1 MAKLTASKMK
11 ISGQKCIPGF
21 ICVGN
26 MTLFLFMILIVFIF
40 FLVYR
45 LSHFESRL
53 NTNNLNIP
61 SLDSSNTCLSLNKP
75 ASLSPTN
82 TTTDVRVENT
92 WVMQPP
98 ISTRKQSCYSEDP
111 LTNPYVP
118 PEKNPIAIKPIA
130 TQPYNSQYS
139 QVGIL
144 SRTGH
149 GHGSRNAEIL
159 PLMGRRQITTRDKWQ
174 YYTVAGGGSGNFQTK
189 LPITVNGKKCS
200 GEYGCNEIDNND
212 SVYVEGY
219 KDIFVATIYENNT
232 FNYTIEHY

>member
-1 MAKLTASKMK
+1 MAKITTSKVK

-45 LSHFESRL
+45 LSHLESRT
-53 NTNNLNIP
+53 NTNHLNIP
-61 SLDSSNTCLSLNKP
+61 SLDSNNTFLLKP

-82 TTTDVRVENT
+82 ISTDVQVENT
-92 WVMQPP
+92 WIIQPP
-98 ISTRKQSCYSEDP
+98 ITTRKQSCYSEDP

-130 TQPYNSQYS
+130 TQRYNSQYS

-144 SRTGH
+144 SRVGAGTKKE
-149 GHGSRNAEIL
+149 EIL
-159 PLMGRRQITTRDKWQ
+159 PLMGRRQITARDKWQ

-189 LPITVNGKKCS
+189 LPITVNGRKCS

-212 SVYVEGY
+212 QVYVEGY
-219 KDIFVATIYENNT
+219 KDIFIATIYENNT
-232 FNYTIEHY
+232 FNYIP

>member
-1 MAKLTASKMK
+1 MAKITSSKIK
-11 ISGQKCIPGF
+11 ISGEKCIPGFGF

-45 LSHFESRL
+45 LSHLESR
-53 NTNNLNIP
+53 TNIP
-61 SLDSSNTCLSLNKP
+61 SLDSNNTLLSLNKP
-75 ASLSPTN
+75 E
-82 TTTDVRVENT
+82 VRIEHT
-92 WVMQPP
+92 LQYP

-149 GHGSRNAEIL
+149 GHGHGSRNAEIL

-189 LPITVNGKKCS
+189 LPITVNGRKCS
-200 GEYGCNEIDNND
+200 GEYGCNEIDNNEQ
-212 SVYVEGY
+212 VYVEGY

-232 FNYTIEHY
+232 FNYIP

>member
-1 MAKLTASKMK
+1 MAKITSSKIK
-11 ISGQKCIPGF
+11 ISGEKCIPGFGF

-45 LSHFESRL
+45 LSRLESS
-53 NTNNLNIP
+53 TNIP
-61 SLDSSNTCLSLNKP
+61 ILDSNTTLLSLNKP
-75 ASLSPTN
+75 E
-82 TTTDVRVENT
+82 VRVEHTLLVQNT
-92 WVMQPP
+92 NTNPNPNP
-98 ISTRKQSCYSEDP
+98 ISTRKQSCYSQDP

-144 SRTGH
+144 SRTGY
-149 GHGSRNAEIL
+149 GSRNAEIL

-200 GEYGCNEIDNND
+200 GEYGCNEIDNNEQ
-212 SVYVEGY
+212 VYVEGY

-232 FNYTIEHY
+232 FNYIP

>member
-1 MAKLTASKMK
+1 MAKITATASKVK
-11 ISGQKCIPGF
+11 SSNEKCIPGF

-45 LSHFESRL
+45 LSHVESRT
-53 NTNNLNIP
+53 NTINIP
-61 SLDSSNTCLSLNKP
+61 SLDSSNTFLTKPSSLYT
-75 ASLSPTN
+75 PT
-82 TTTDVRVENT
+82 TSEVRVENT
-92 WVMQPP
+92 LLIQNP

-144 SRTGH
+144 SRKESGF
-149 GHGSRNAEIL
+149 GSGTRNAEIL

-189 LPITVNGKKCS
+189 LPITVNGRKCS

-212 SVYVEGY
+212 MVYVEGY
-219 KDIFVATIYENNT
+219 KDIFIATIYENNT
-232 FNYTIEHY
+232 FHYTIENY